1 MAHLFSFSLLSAITL
16 TVLWLAYRFSLKGEH
31 NHRLNRIA
39 LWGMMLIAISVP
51 LLPAID
57 IFAPAYGPV
66 IPADIQVG
74 TPTASAIGDVEEI
87 TNPNATS
94 IEIFRLLSLTYI
106 IGVCVMILTGC
117 MSLLRLLRLI
127 HSGETIITPDGTT
140 VTLVDDGSIAPFSFM
155 HHIVMSRS
163 DYTRDGM
170 MIICH
175 ESAHISQHHFIDL
188 IAIRAICALQWY
200 NPAAWL
206 MATETAAVHEY
217 LADRQVLESGADSYR
232 YQQLLVERATG
243 LRYSSLTNSLN
254 NSKLKNRITMMRQNS
269 PAPMR
274 ALRALALIPAIA
286 TAIAI
291 TNIPAIAS
299 TLRSPEAPLGD
310 GGKLEEIV
318 VVGYSDKTPQPA
330 QGTDVDT
337 QERVYDMVEVMP
349 QYPGGENELMKFI
362 AQNIRYPQVAF
373 QAGVQ
378 GRVVV
383 QFIVGTDGAVKNPT
397 VKRSVSPELDAE
409 ACRVVASLPPFT
421 PGKMNGENVAVHY
434 VIPIAFRITND
445 KENKAPDPAFF
456 VDGKRVNDISKIK
469 SEDIQS
475 MDIIKDDPE
484 FPYGKLMITL
494 KK

>member
-1 MAHLFSFSLLSAITL
+1 
-16 TVLWLAYRFSLKGEH
+16 
-31 NHRLNRIA
+31 
-39 LWGMMLIAISVP
+39 
-51 LLPAID
+51 
-57 IFAPAYGPV
+57 
-66 IPADIQVG
+66 
-74 TPTASAIGDVEEI
+74 
-87 TNPNATS
+87 
-94 IEIFRLLSLTYI
+94 
-106 IGVCVMILTGC
+106 
-117 MSLLRLLRLI
+117 
-127 HSGETIITPDGTT
+127 
-140 VTLVDDGSIAPFSFM
+140 
-155 HHIVMSRS
+155 
-163 DYTRDGM
+163 
-170 MIICH
+170 
-175 ESAHISQHHFIDL
+175 
-188 IAIRAICALQWY
+188 
-200 NPAAWL
+200 
-206 MATETAAVHEY
+206 
-217 LADRQVLESGADSYR
+217 
-232 YQQLLVERATG
+232 
-243 LRYSSLTNSLN
+243 
-254 NSKLKNRITMMRQNS
+254 MMRQNS

-286 TAIAI
+286 AAIAI

-362 AQNIRYPQVAF
+362 AQNIRYPQAAF